1 MNKVVEMKQDSK
13 QIESLIEKVKT
24 SKKAFIP
31 PKKKMKDSIEN
42 DAQYLNALGN
52 YIREA
57 QAEMDKLMKANKK
70 YEAFKIQ
77 VEIFDAIG
85 KFQSNEGLVNDKAL
99 HYEKVFLPRY
109 EKELEESNEKFD
121 EVYAKSV
128 ELMNDKSLKSPEKDT
143 IIGYIKKEVEEFD
156 GAEVKS
162 DEEYRNHIYKI
173 LKRLNAK
180 YEELCKEEK

>member
-1 MNKVVEMKQDSK
+1 MSKVVEMKKDQK
-13 QIESLIEKVKT
+13 QIDALIDSVKT

-52 YIREA
+52 FIREA
-57 QAEMDKLMKANKK
+57 QLEMDKMMKVNK
-70 YEAFKIQ
+70 YQAFKIQ

-99 HYEKVFLPRY
+99 HYDKVFLPRY
-109 EKELEESNEKFD
+109 EKEMEESSEKFD

-128 ELMNDKSLKSPEKDT
+128 ELANDKPLKSPELDA
-143 IIGYIKKEVEEFD
+143 IVGYLKKEVEEYD
-156 GAEVKS
+156 TAEIKE
-162 DEEYRNHIYKI
+162 DEEYRNHVYKI

-180 YEELCKEEK
+180 HEEVSKESK